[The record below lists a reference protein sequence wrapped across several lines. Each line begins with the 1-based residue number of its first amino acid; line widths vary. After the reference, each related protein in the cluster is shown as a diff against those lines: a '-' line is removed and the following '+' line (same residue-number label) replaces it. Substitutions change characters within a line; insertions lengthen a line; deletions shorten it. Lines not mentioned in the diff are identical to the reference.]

1 MKEQEKNTGPTYQL
15 CEFLARSRFSDLPP
29 EAVHAARRGLLDWLG
44 CAFAGSTQPSLDV
57 LLSVLREVG
66 GREQATVLARKL
78 KLGVL
83 DAPIA
88 NGYMGH
94 VLDYDDTH
102 STTLHPS
109 SPVLSA
115 LLALCDHKSFRR
127 VRPSFSPTRA
137 ASRSACAREGPLR
150 VTTRAVGISPA
161 RSGALAAGA
170 AAGKLLGLD
179 ARQLTYAVGIA
190 GSQAAG
196 LQQNRGTM
204 PKYLHAGKA
213 ASSGVL
219 SGLLAQRGFDASLD
233 VMEGVR
239 GFSRIYSEISQPER
253 LTESLGAP
261 WEITRNGHKPY
272 ASAVVLHSIVDAMID
287 LRSRGKIDLQK
298 VSSIELTVH
307 PYVKSITGVLHP
319 ESGMQSKFSLT
330 HTAAVALFDGAG
342 GITQYSDERVLNPQ
356 VKALRDKVRFTI
368 DESLG
373 VDQARARVTAGG
385 ETHESWVEHQSGTIA
400 NPMTDKAI
408 VEKFMSNA
416 EPVIGANRAAQVREL
431 AWKIETLTDVR
442 QLTAQCA

>member
-1 MKEQEKNTGPTYQL
+1 MKEQERNTGPTYQL
-15 CEFLARSRFSDLPP
+15 CEFLAGSRFSDLPSD
-29 EAVHAARRGLLDWLG
+29 AVHAARRGLLDWLG

-66 GREQATVLARKL
+66 GREQATVLGRKL

-83 DAPIA
+83 DAPVA

-94 VLDYDDTH
+94 ALDYDDTH

-115 LLALCDHKSFRR
+115 LLALCDHKPRDGKSFVLAYACGLEMG
-127 VRPSFSPTRA
+127 VRA
-137 ASRSACAREGPLR
+137 GKA
-150 VTTRAVGISPA
+150 SPA
-161 RSGALAAGA
+161 HHKGGWHLTGTLGALAAGA
-170 AAGKLLGLD
+170 GAAKLLGLD
-179 ARQLTYAVGIA
+179 ARQFAHAVGIA
-190 GSQAAG
+190 ASQAAG

-219 SGLLAQRGFDASLD
+219 SGLLAERGFDASLD

-239 GFSRIYSEISQPER
+239 GFSRIYSEIAQPER

-261 WEITRNGHKPY
+261 WEISRNGHKPY
-272 ASAVVLHSIVDAMID
+272 ASAVVLHPIVDAMID
-287 LRSRGKIDLQK
+287 IRSRISLDLRK
-298 VSSIELTVH
+298 VSSIELSIH
-307 PYVKSITGVLHP
+307 PYVKSITGVLEP

-342 GITQYSDERVLNPQ
+342 GIRQYSDEQVLNPE
-356 VKALRDKVRFTI
+356 VKALRNKVRFTI
-368 DESLG
+368 DESLA
-373 VDQARARVTAGG
+373 VDQARARITAGG
-385 ETHESWVEHQSGTIA
+385 ETYESFIEHQTGTIA

-408 VEKFMSNA
+408 EEKFTANT
-416 EPVIGANRAAQVREL
+416 EPVIGAARAARVREL
-431 AWKIETLTDVR
+431 AWKIETLPDLR
-442 QLTAQCA
+442 ELTAACA